1 MKGNRFEGMNE
12 EQWLILKPLLPQEPK
27 KKKKGKPH
35 TPWRKVC
42 NSLLWMLINGARWC
56 DLPKG
61 KEWAS
66 RSATHR
72 WLGIWEEAGIL
83 MDILTSLREQAEFKG
98 ILNVERLAVDGF
110 FFSRQ
115 RRRRID
121 RLWI

>member
-98 ILNVERLAVDGF
+98 ILNVPRL
-110 FFSRQ
+110 
-115 RRRRID
+115 
-121 RLWI
+121 L